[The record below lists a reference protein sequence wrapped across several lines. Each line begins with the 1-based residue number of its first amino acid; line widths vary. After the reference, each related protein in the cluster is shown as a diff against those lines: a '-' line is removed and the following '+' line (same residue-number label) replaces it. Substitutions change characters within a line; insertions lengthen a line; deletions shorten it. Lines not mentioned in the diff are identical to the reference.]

1 LESGAIHVHYFS
13 SRSGLAPFVKGVL
26 EGMGAMYGETIAVT
40 QIEDRENGADHDVFL
55 VEFLEQA
62 E

>member
-1 LESGAIHVHYFS
+1 
-13 SRSGLAPFVKGVL
+13 VKGVL